1 VSDEKDGKKIAHI
14 ASVFESKGRS
24 RSRKRKTSKAELSHS
39 MTRFAKHLYDK
50 MSTHKFS
57 HLVWMISWNV
67 SDVTKVK

>member
-1 VSDEKDGKKIAHI
+1 
-14 ASVFESKGRS
+14 
-24 RSRKRKTSKAELSHS
+24 